1 MAVSIIPQ
9 FHNRKLTLSWV
20 TDYGKIHGGS
30 DNKALLWYNISYER

>member
-9 FHNRKLTLSWV
+9 FYNRGMMLSWV

-30 DNKALLWYNISYER
+30 DNKALL